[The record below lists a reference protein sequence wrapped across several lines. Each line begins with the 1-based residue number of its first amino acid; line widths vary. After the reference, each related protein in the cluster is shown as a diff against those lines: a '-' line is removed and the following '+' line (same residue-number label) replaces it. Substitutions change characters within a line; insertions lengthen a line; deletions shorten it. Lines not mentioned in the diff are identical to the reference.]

1 MLEPSFVLMDV
12 VEALTDGIFE
22 TGAYKVLS
30 ESQNLTV
37 LGQVGPSSTHMLS
50 EFIQMLVYFV
60 TLCLG

>member
-37 LGQVGPSSTHMLS
+37 LGQGGSSS
-50 EFIQMLVYFV
+50 IQ
-60 TLCLG
+60 CSNSS